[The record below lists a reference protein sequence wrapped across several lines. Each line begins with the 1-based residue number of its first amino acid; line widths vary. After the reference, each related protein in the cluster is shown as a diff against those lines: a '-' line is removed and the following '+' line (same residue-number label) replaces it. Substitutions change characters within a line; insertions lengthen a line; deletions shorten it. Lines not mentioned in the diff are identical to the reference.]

1 MTQRVHT
8 HDAAPTLA
16 ILTSTWPRNPHDIS
30 GRFLLDLVSALSL
43 PCEIVCPDHGEHGA
57 QALRSARL
65 QRFAN
70 DGVFYGAGALGNI
83 ADNGLNPLAA
93 VRSVGSMMR
102 AALSASR
109 RCDIV
114 FSHWAVPGGLVGA
127 LCRRITGR
135 PHVLLLHSAD
145 VFWLEQRRCGQAL
158 AEFIADHCDAL
169 CGVSEAVVSRFEALS
184 GRRGRVLGCGVT
196 VPAAQTSPRPMAAP
210 SNSACPT
217 AKVGTLSRFVAGKG
231 LRRLLQATTM
241 LPGTLHIAGAGP
253 LGDEIAALCAA
264 HDTAQ
269 LDGPCVGERKVRWLQ
284 QLDVFAAP
292 STGMPWGQPEGL
304 PVSILEAQAAG
315 LPVVAF
321 ADALPKGLVRD
332 RQNGRLVASGDWA
345 GFASTLAELLRDDAQ
360 RQALGERARADAKPY
375 AMNAVAE
382 QWRELF
388 AAVHSRGRRNAPGPH
403 PSPVC

>member
-1 MTQRVHT
+1 MT
-8 HDAAPTLA
+8 APTLA

-43 PCEIVCPDHGEHGA
+43 PCEIVCPDHSEHSA
-57 QALRSARL
+57 QALPDARL
-65 QRFAN
+65 QRFVN
-70 DGVFYGAGALGNI
+70 DGVFYGAGALGNL
-83 ADNGLNPLAA
+83 ANNTVRPLAA
-93 VRSVGSMMR
+93 VRSVRSMVR
-102 AALSASR
+102 AALAASR
-109 RCDIV
+109 RSDVI

-145 VFWLEQRRCGQAL
+145 VFWLEQQRCGRAL
-158 AEFIADHCDAL
+158 AGFIADHCDAL
-169 CGVSEAVVSRFEALS
+169 CGVSESVVTRFEALS

-196 VPAAQTSPRPMAAP
+196 VPAVQARARSGAAP
-210 SNSACPT
+210 SIGVPHT
-217 AKVGTLSRFVAGKG
+217 PKVGTLSRLVAGKG
-231 LRRLLQATTM
+231 VRRLLHAITT

-253 LGDEIAALCAA
+253 LTDEIAGLCASHSTA
-264 HDTAQ
+264 H
-269 LDGPCVGERKVRWLQ
+269 LDGPRVGDHKLRWLQ

-321 ADALPKGLVRD
+321 ADALPPGLVRD
-332 RQNGRLVASGDWA
+332 RQNGRLVAPGDWS
-345 GFASTLAELLRDDAQ
+345 GFASTLAELLTDAPQ
-360 RQALGERARADAKPY
+360 RQALGDRARADAKPY
-375 AMNAVAE
+375 AMDAVAE

-388 AAVHSRGRRNAPGPH
+388 AAVHSRGRHSAAALH